1 MIKLIRVGN
10 TGIYQLPDGYY
21 FPKNIYINGTIADID
36 SFNIISESEIDVFNV
51 DKNTIVE
58 VDL

>member
-21 FPKNIYINGTIADID
+21 FPADIYIDGKHADMHKVH
-36 SFNIISESEIDVFNV
+36 IISDIEVDVDNVES
-51 DKNTIVE
+51 NTIVE
-58 VDL
+58 VAL